1 MIKLDDICFAYDSTP
16 VLKHFSTEIADGEF
30 VVIKGDNGCGKSTLL
45 NIINALEF
53 AEIGTY
59 TFDGTVIDK
68 KAVKNEQFAK
78 AFHQKIG
85 YVFQN
90 TDAQLFC
97 SSVYDEIAFAPR
109 QMQLDEAEIVK
120 RVDDMLKLTG
130 TEHLKERAPFHL
142 SMGEKKKVAVA
153 SVLAMNPQVL
163 ILDEPMNFLDK
174 KSRQWLVE
182 FLNQMHSVGKT
193 IIIVS
198 HTDDFDKMAD
208 KVINLKRLVSR
219 LSG

>member
-16 VLKHFSTEIADGEF
+16 VLKHFGTEVADGEF

-68 KAVKNEQFAK
+68 KAMKNEQFAK

-109 QMQLDEAEIVK
+109 QMQLDEAEIAK

-174 KSRQWLVE
+174 KSREWLVE

-208 KVINLKRLVSR
+208 KVINL
-219 LSG
+219 

>member
-16 VLKHFSTEIADGEF
+16 VLKHFSTEVANGEF

-68 KAVKNEQFAK
+68 KAMKNEQFAK

-109 QMQLDEAEIVK
+109 QMQLDEAEVAK

-153 SVLAMNPQVL
+153 S
-163 ILDEPMNFLDK
+163 
-174 KSRQWLVE
+174 
-182 FLNQMHSVGKT
+182 
-193 IIIVS
+193 
-198 HTDDFDKMAD
+198 
-208 KVINLKRLVSR
+208 
-219 LSG
+219 

>member
-68 KAVKNEQFAK
+68 KGMKNEQFAK

-109 QMQLDEAEIVK
+109 QMQLDEAEIAK
-120 RVDDMLKLTG
+120 RVEDMLKLTG

-174 KSRQWLVE
+174 KSREWLVE

-208 KVINLKRLVSR
+208 KVINL
-219 LSG
+219 

>member
-45 NIINALEF
+45 NIINALKF

-68 KAVKNEQFAK
+68 KAMKNEQFAK
-78 AFHQKIG
+78 TFHQKIG

-109 QMQLDEAEIVK
+109 QMQLDEAEVAK
-120 RVDDMLKLTG
+120 RVEDMLKLTG

-208 KVINLKRLVSR
+208 RIIEL
-219 LSG
+219 

>member
-30 VVIKGDNGCGKSTLL
+30 VVIKGENGCGKSTLL

-59 TFDGTVIDK
+59 TFDGTVIEK

-109 QMQLDEAEIVK
+109 QMQLDEAEVAK
-120 RVDDMLKLTG
+120 RVEDMLKLTG

-208 KVINLKRLVSR
+208 KVINL
-219 LSG
+219 

>member
-16 VLKHFSTEIADGEF
+16 VLKHFSTEVEDGEF

-68 KAVKNEQFAK
+68 KAMKNEQFAK

-109 QMQLDEAEIVK
+109 QMQLDEAEVAK

-174 KSRQWLVE
+174 KSREWLVE

-208 KVINLKRLVSR
+208 KVISL
-219 LSG
+219 

>member
-68 KAVKNEQFAK
+68 KAMKNEQFAK

-109 QMQLDEAEIVK
+109 QMQLDEAEVAK
-120 RVDDMLKLTG
+120 RVEDMLKLTG

-174 KSRQWLVE
+174 KSREWLVE

-208 KVINLKRLVSR
+208 RIIEL
-219 LSG
+219 

>member
-109 QMQLDEAEIVK
+109 QMQLDEAEIAK

-174 KSRQWLVE
+174 KSREWLVD
-182 FLNQMHSVGKT
+182 FLNQMHAVDKT

-208 KVINLKRLVSR
+208 RIIEL
-219 LSG
+219 

>member
-16 VLKHFSTEIADGEF
+16 VLKHFSKEIADGKF

-109 QMQLDEAEIVK
+109 QMQLDEAEIAK
-120 RVDDMLKLTG
+120 RVEDMLKLTG

-174 KSRQWLVE
+174 KSRLWLVE

-208 KVINLKRLVSR
+208 RIIEL
-219 LSG
+219 

>member
-1 MIKLDDICFAYDSTP
+1 MIKLDDICFAYDSAP
-16 VLKHFSTEIADGEF
+16 VLKHFNTEIADGEF

-68 KAVKNEQFAK
+68 KAMKNEQFAK

-109 QMQLDEAEIVK
+109 QMQLDEAEVAK

-182 FLNQMHSVGKT
+182 FLNQMHAVGKT

-208 KVINLKRLVSR
+208 KIIEL
-219 LSG
+219 

>member
-16 VLKHFSTEIADGEF
+16 VLKHFGTEVADGEF
-30 VVIKGDNGCGKSTLL
+30 IVIKGDNGCGKSTLL

-68 KAVKNEQFAK
+68 KAMKNEQFAK

-109 QMQLDEAEIVK
+109 QMQLDEAEVAK

-174 KSRQWLVE
+174 KSREWLVE

-208 KVINLKRLVSR
+208 RIIEL
-219 LSG
+219 

>member
-16 VLKHFSTEIADGEF
+16 VLKHFNTEVADGEF

-68 KAVKNEQFAK
+68 KAMKNEQFAK

-109 QMQLDEAEIVK
+109 QMQLDEAEVAK

-174 KSRQWLVE
+174 KSREWLVE
-182 FLNQMHSVGKT
+182 FLNQMQSVGKT

-208 KVINLKRLVSR
+208 RIIEL
-219 LSG
+219 

>member
-16 VLKHFSTEIADGEF
+16 VLKHFGTEVADGEF

-68 KAVKNEQFAK
+68 KAMKNEQFAK

-109 QMQLDEAEIVK
+109 QMQLDEAEIAK

-130 TEHLKERAPFHL
+130 TEHLKKRAPFHL

-174 KSRQWLVE
+174 KSREWLVE

-208 KVINLKRLVSR
+208 KVINL
-219 LSG
+219 

>member
-1 MIKLDDICFAYDSTP
+1 MIKLDDICFAYDDVP
-16 VLKHFSTEIADGEF
+16 VLKHFSAEINDGEF

-53 AEIGTY
+53 PEIGTY
-59 TFDGTVIDK
+59 IFDGTEINK
-68 KAVKNEQFAK
+68 KSMKTEQFAK

-97 SSVYDEIAFAPR
+97 SSVYDEVAFAPR
-109 QMQLDEAEIVK
+109 QMQLDESEVAK
-120 RVDDMLKLTG
+120 RVADMLALTG

-153 SVLAMNPQVL
+153 SVLAMNPQTL

-174 KSRQWLVE
+174 KSREWLVD
-182 FLNQMHSVGKT
+182 FLGKMHTVGKT
-193 IIIVS
+193 VIIVS

-208 KVINLKRLVSR
+208 KIINL
-219 LSG
+219 

>member
-1 MIKLDDICFAYDSTP
+1 MIKLDNICFAYDSTP

-30 VVIKGDNGCGKSTLL
+30 IVIKGDNGCGKSTLL

-109 QMQLDEAEIVK
+109 QMQLDEAEVAK

-174 KSRQWLVE
+174 KSREWLVK

-208 KVINLKRLVSR
+208 RIIEL
-219 LSG
+219 

>member
-16 VLKHFSTEIADGEF
+16 VLKHFSTEVANGEF

-68 KAVKNEQFAK
+68 KAMKNEQFAK

-109 QMQLDEAEIVK
+109 QMQLDEAEVAK

-174 KSRQWLVE
+174 KSREWLVE

-208 KVINLKRLVSR
+208 KVINL
-219 LSG
+219 

>member
-16 VLKHFSTEIADGEF
+16 VLKHFSTEVADGEF

-59 TFDGTVIDK
+59 TFDGIVIDK
-68 KAVKNEQFAK
+68 KAMKNEQFAK

-109 QMQLDEAEIVK
+109 QMQLDEAEVAK

-174 KSRQWLVE
+174 KSREWLVE

-208 KVINLKRLVSR
+208 RIIEL
-219 LSG
+219 

>member
-16 VLKHFSTEIADGEF
+16 VLKHFGTEIADGEF

-68 KAVKNEQFAK
+68 KAMKDEQFVK

-109 QMQLDEAEIVK
+109 QMQLDEAEIAK

-153 SVLAMNPQVL
+153 SVLATNPQVL

-174 KSRQWLVE
+174 KARQWLVE

-208 KVINLKRLVSR
+208 KVINL
-219 LSG
+219 

>member
-109 QMQLDEAEIVK
+109 QMQLDEAEVAK
-120 RVDDMLKLTG
+120 RVEDILKLTG

-174 KSRQWLVE
+174 KSRLWLVE
-182 FLNQMHSVGKT
+182 FLNQMHSIGKT

-208 KVINLKRLVSR
+208 KVINL
-219 LSG
+219 

>member
-68 KAVKNEQFAK
+68 KAVKSEQFAK

-109 QMQLDEAEIVK
+109 QMQLDEAEVAK

-153 SVLAMNPQVL
+153 SVLALNPQVL

-174 KSRQWLVE
+174 KSREWLVD

-208 KVINLKRLVSR
+208 KVINL
-219 LSG
+219 

>member
-16 VLKHFSTEIADGEF
+16 VLKHFSTEVADGEF

-68 KAVKNEQFAK
+68 KAMKNEQFAK

-109 QMQLDEAEIVK
+109 QMQLDEAEVAK

-174 KSRQWLVE
+174 KSREWLVE
-182 FLNQMHSVGKT
+182 FLNQMHSVGKI

-208 KVINLKRLVSR
+208 RIIKL
-219 LSG
+219 

>member
-1 MIKLDDICFAYDSTP
+1 MIKLDDICFAYDITP

-59 TFDGTVIDK
+59 TFDGVVIDK

-109 QMQLDEAEIVK
+109 QMQLDEAEVAK
-120 RVDDMLKLTG
+120 RVEDMLKLTG

-174 KSRQWLVE
+174 KSREWLVE

-208 KVINLKRLVSR
+208 RIIEL
-219 LSG
+219 

>member
-59 TFDGTVIDK
+59 TFDGVVIDK
-68 KAVKNEQFAK
+68 KAMKNEQFAK

-120 RVDDMLKLTG
+120 RVEDMLKLTG

-208 KVINLKRLVSR
+208 RIIEL
-219 LSG
+219 

>member
-109 QMQLDEAEIVK
+109 QMQLDEAEIAK

-174 KSRQWLVE
+174 KSREWLVE
-182 FLNQMHSVGKT
+182 FLNQMHAVGKT

-208 KVINLKRLVSR
+208 KVINL
-219 LSG
+219 

>member
-16 VLKHFSTEIADGEF
+16 VLKHFSTEVANGEF

-68 KAVKNEQFAK
+68 KAMKNEQFAK

-109 QMQLDEAEIVK
+109 QMQLDEVEIAK

-130 TEHLKERAPFHL
+130 IEHLKERAPFHL

-174 KSRQWLVE
+174 KSREWLVE

-208 KVINLKRLVSR
+208 KLINL
-219 LSG
+219 

>member
-109 QMQLDEAEIVK
+109 QMQLDEAEIAK

-174 KSRQWLVE
+174 KSREWLVE

-193 IIIVS
+193 ILIVS

-208 KVINLKRLVSR
+208 RIIEL
-219 LSG
+219 

>member
-16 VLKHFSTEIADGEF
+16 VLKHFSTEVANGEF

-68 KAVKNEQFAK
+68 KAMKNEQFAK

-109 QMQLDEAEIVK
+109 QMQLDEAEVAK

-174 KSRQWLVE
+174 KSREWLVE

-208 KVINLKRLVSR
+208 RIIEL
-219 LSG
+219 

>member
-68 KAVKNEQFAK
+68 KAMKNEQFAK

-109 QMQLDEAEIVK
+109 QMQLDEAEIAK
-120 RVDDMLKLTG
+120 RVEDMLKLTG

-174 KSRQWLVE
+174 KSRLWLVE

-208 KVINLKRLVSR
+208 KVINL
-219 LSG
+219 

>member
-68 KAVKNEQFAK
+68 KAMKNEQFAK

-109 QMQLDEAEIVK
+109 QMQLDEAEIAK

-174 KSRQWLVE
+174 KSREWLVE

-208 KVINLKRLVSR
+208 KVINL
-219 LSG
+219 

>member
-68 KAVKNEQFAK
+68 KVVKNEQFAK
-78 AFHQKIG
+78 TFHQKIG

-109 QMQLDEAEIVK
+109 QMQLDEAEIAK

-174 KSRQWLVE
+174 KSREWLVE

-208 KVINLKRLVSR
+208 RIIEL
-219 LSG
+219 

>member
-1 MIKLDDICFAYDSTP
+1 MIKLDDICFAYDSAP
-16 VLKHFSTEIADGEF
+16 VLKHFNTEIADGEF

-68 KAVKNEQFAK
+68 KAMKNEQFAK

-109 QMQLDEAEIVK
+109 QMQLDEAEVAK

-182 FLNQMHSVGKT
+182 FLNQMHAVGKT

-208 KVINLKRLVSR
+208 RIIEL
-219 LSG
+219 

>member
-109 QMQLDEAEIVK
+109 QMQLDEAEVAK
-120 RVDDMLKLTG
+120 RVEDILKLTG

-174 KSRQWLVE
+174 KSRLWLVE

-208 KVINLKRLVSR
+208 RIIEL
-219 LSG
+219 

>member
-16 VLKHFSTEIADGEF
+16 VLKHFSTEVADGEF

-59 TFDGTVIDK
+59 NFDGTVIDK
-68 KAVKNEQFAK
+68 KAMKNEQFAK

-109 QMQLDEAEIVK
+109 QMQLDEAEVAK

-174 KSRQWLVE
+174 KSREWLVE

-208 KVINLKRLVSR
+208 RIIEL
-219 LSG
+219 

>member
-59 TFDGTVIDK
+59 TFDDTVIDK
-68 KAVKNEQFAK
+68 KAMKNEQFAK

-109 QMQLDEAEIVK
+109 QMQLDEAEVAK

-208 KVINLKRLVSR
+208 RIIEL
-219 LSG
+219 

>member
-109 QMQLDEAEIVK
+109 QMQLYEAEITK

-174 KSRQWLVE
+174 KSREWLVE

-208 KVINLKRLVSR
+208 RIIEL
-219 LSG
+219 